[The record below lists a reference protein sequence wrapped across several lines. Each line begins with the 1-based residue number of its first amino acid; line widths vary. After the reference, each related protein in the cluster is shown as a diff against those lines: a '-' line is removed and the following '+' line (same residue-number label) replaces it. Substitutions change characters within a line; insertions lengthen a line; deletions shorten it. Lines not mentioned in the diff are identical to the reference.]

1 MAVLDDY
8 EVLEHIREDLD
19 LTDRSQDDVLNRLF
33 TKVCDH
39 FKFEYN
45 VEEIESRYGFIIED
59 CVIKR
64 FNRRGAEGASSETV
78 EGHSV
83 TYLEEQNEFAP
94 WDARLRE
101 ELKTSKAK
109 SGSVLFL

>member
-1 MAVLDDY
+1 MAVLD
-8 EVLEHIREDLD
+8 ENQLLENIREDLAIED
-19 LTDRSQDDVLNRLF
+19 FDQDDVLVRLLK
-33 TKVCDH
+33 KVCDH

-45 VEEIESRYGFIIED
+45 VEEIEARYGFIIED

-64 FNRRGAEGASSETV
+64 FNRRGAEGASSETI

-109 SGSVLFL
+109 SGSVVFL